1 MIKKFLSKHKLTRE
15 SYDDDFQDAEDE
27 YLELNTTQESRG
39 SSKVIVRPFVI
50 DDFADVKPILDN
62 LREGNTIC
70 LLNIKPLREKDIVEL
85 KRAINKIKKTVEAI
99 SGDIAGF
106 GEDYIIVV
114 PNFAQI
120 YKNSATDDLE
130 E

>member
-1 MIKKFLSKHKLTRE
+1 MIKKFLSKHKLKRE

-27 YLELNTTQESRG
+27 YLELNTTQESR
-39 SSKVIVRPFVI
+39 SSEKVVVRPFVL
-50 DDFADVKPILDN
+50 DDFADVKPILDV
-62 LREGNTIC
+62 LREGNTVC

-85 KRAINKIKKTVEAI
+85 KRSINKIKKTVEAI

-114 PNFAQI
+114 PNFASI
-120 YKNSATDDLE
+120 YRNSATEELE

>member
-1 MIKKFLSKHKLTRE
+1 MIRKFLSKHKLKRE

-27 YLELNTTQESRG
+27 YLELNTSSDAKTQN
-39 SSKVIVRPFVI
+39 KVIVRPFVI
-50 DDFADVKPILDN
+50 DDFADVKPILDV
-62 LREGNTIC
+62 LREGTTIC

-85 KRAINKIKKTVEAI
+85 KRSINKIKKTVEAI

-106 GEDYIIVV
+106 GEDYIVVV
-114 PNFAQI
+114 PSFAMI
-120 YKNSATDDLE
+120 HRNSATEDIE